1 MRRADRLFE
10 ILLLL
15 RGRKRAVTG
24 REIAQRLEV
33 SLRTVYRDLQ
43 DLMASGVPIDGEAG
57 VGYRLGAG
65 LDLPPLMFSEEE
77 LEALELGAA
86 MVRAWADPRLARA
99 ATSAQ
104 ERIAAVIPAHLRSAP
119 RRLFVPDFF
128 IDDTLKQRALLLR
141 SAIKEGSCV
150 RMQYAREGE
159 IALDRI
165 VEPLGLFYW
174 GAKWTLAGWCTLR
187 RGFRTF
193 RLDRIRLLEAIPETT
208 CRHTL
213 EEYLAQL
220 D

>member
-24 REIAQRLEV
+24 REIAERLEV
-33 SLRTVYRDLQ
+33 SLRTIYRDLQ

-77 LEALELGAA
+77 LEALELGVA

-99 ATSAQ
+99 AMSAQ
-104 ERIAAVIPAHLRSAP
+104 ERIAAVLPEHLRTPP

-128 IDDTLKQRALLLR
+128 VDEALKQKALLLR
-141 SAIKEGSCV
+141 SSIRDGTCV
-150 RMQYAREGE
+150 RLEYARVGE
-159 IALDRI
+159 EAVDRV

-174 GAKWTLAGWCTLR
+174 GAKWTLGAWCTLR

-193 RLDRIRLLEAIPETT
+193 RLDRMQRVSPLPGTKCE
-208 CRHTL
+208 HTL
-213 EEYLAQL
+213 DEYLEQMH
-220 D
+220 